1 MKHLRKKVQ
10 CRDLGFDCDGVVEGN
25 TEEEVLMKVAAHAKE
40 VHGMNEV
47 SEEVRKKVL
56 SVMQ

>member
-1 MKHLRKKVQ
+1 MGKKVQ

-40 VHGMNEV
+40 AHGMNEV
-47 SEEVRKKVL
+47 SEEVRNKVL